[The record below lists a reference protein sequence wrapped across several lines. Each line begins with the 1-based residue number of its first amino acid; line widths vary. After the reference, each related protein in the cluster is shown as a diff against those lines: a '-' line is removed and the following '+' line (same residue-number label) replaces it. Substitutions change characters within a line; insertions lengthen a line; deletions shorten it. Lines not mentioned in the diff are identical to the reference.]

1 MRAKR
6 YAVAVDLIG
15 CSKPNSFCH
24 DLVTKYIKV
33 DAMIYTFN
41 RFECDTRDATLRR
54 DGLEVETEPDV
65 FRLLAYLLEHRDRVV
80 SKTELRD
87 NLWSDKTVKCSTK
100 PTISSSRRGPNPAPG
115 ATKANTSTRQLA
127 GREPR

>member
-1 MRAKR
+1 MMAKR

-41 RFECDTRDATLRR
+41 RFECDTRDATRHLYV
-54 DGLEVETEPDV
+54 L
-65 FRLLAYLLEHRDRVV
+65 
-80 SKTELRD
+80 
-87 NLWSDKTVKCSTK
+87 
-100 PTISSSRRGPNPAPG
+100 
-115 ATKANTSTRQLA
+115 
-127 GREPR
+127 